1 MQKVTIAK
9 RLRKVPSPK
18 VNGKVNG
25 GSLPHDGYRH
35 AAHVDATKLTP
46 VDVPV
51 SEPSLLWIP
60 LNGGERDAL
69 STPIPLIRYRREMG
83 LISLRR
89 PQPLKPQRL
98 PHE

>member
-9 RLRKVPSPK
+9 RPRKVPSPK

-25 GSLPHDGYRH
+25 GSLLHDGYSH

-51 SEPSLLWIP
+51 SETSSLLDP
-60 LNGGERDAL
+60 HSMEA
-69 STPIPLIRYRREMG
+69 RET
-83 LISLRR
+83 RC
-89 PQPLKPQRL
+89 RL
-98 PHE
+98 